1 MRATKLPGSV
11 AAVIMAA
18 VLSVGCG
25 NGDGAEEE
33 QCPPPDGARIE
44 ATISAGAGGLA
55 VSGQAGSVQ
64 PGATVTITDANGI
77 STTVTAEAD
86 GSFLAP
92 FGQSDAGI
100 GAQLTIT
107 QDADGCAESTA
118 ITETIAAV

>member
-1 MRATKLPGSV
+1 MASRHLPGSA
-11 AAVIMAA
+11 AAVVLA
-18 VLSVGCG
+18 VFLAVGCG
-25 NGDGAEEE
+25 NGAGEEE
-33 QCPPPDGARIE
+33 QCPPPDGELIS

-55 VSGQAGSVQ
+55 ISGQPGAVR
-64 PGATVTITDANGI
+64 PGATVTITDPDGT

-107 QDADGCAESTA
+107 QDADDCAESTA
-118 ITETIAAV
+118 ITEAITSV